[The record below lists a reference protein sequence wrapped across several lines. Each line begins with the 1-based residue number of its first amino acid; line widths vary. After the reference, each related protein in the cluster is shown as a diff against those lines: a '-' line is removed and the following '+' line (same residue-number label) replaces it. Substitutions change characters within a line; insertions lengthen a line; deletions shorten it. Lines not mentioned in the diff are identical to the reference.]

1 MRILRSA
8 DTPLADAPKAIP
20 SPLPSSP
27 DLPRSDPVF
36 LQQVT
41 AVLTAVAAILATRLL
56 LLLASVGSFV
66 LAYRALSEPNWLKL
80 AVCVVYNVGVILP
93 IAFLYLRGSDV
104 SQQDA

>member
-1 MRILRSA
+1 MRILRESTSPQVE
-8 DTPLADAPKAIP
+8 DQRVGPLPQ
-20 SPLPSSP
+20 PSSP
-27 DLPRSDPVF
+27 VSKPSDPVF

-56 LLLASVGSFV
+56 LLLARVGSFV
-66 LAYRALSEPNWLKL
+66 LAYRALSEPDWLKL

-93 IAFLYLRGSDV
+93 VAFLYLRGSDV